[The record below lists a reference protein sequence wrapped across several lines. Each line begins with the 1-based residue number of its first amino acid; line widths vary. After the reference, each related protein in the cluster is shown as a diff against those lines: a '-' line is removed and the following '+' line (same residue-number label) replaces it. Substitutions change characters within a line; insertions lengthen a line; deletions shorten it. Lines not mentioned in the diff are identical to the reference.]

1 MTEKIE
7 DETEV
12 TQSKNEEAFKLEEL
26 LAQVRPDNLHEEIES
41 GPPVGKEI
49 W

>member
-12 TQSKNEEAFKLEEL
+12 TQSKNEEAFTLEEL
-26 LAQVRPDNLHEEIES
+26 LAQVRPDNLHEETES

>member
-12 TQSKNEEAFKLEEL
+12 TQSKNEEAFTLEEL

-41 GPPVGKEI
+41 GTPVGKEI